1 MKKILLPLVICVSGL
16 ASAAALADIQTA
28 SIGYAQS
35 KVKYFNDIRGVNVKY
50 SYQWDDVPV
59 GLIGSFT
66 WMTGDKEYRGELAGL
81 SYKNKEEL
89 NYYSLAVGPVYSV
102 NEYISVYGLLGL
114 NTNKAK
120 QNYYSTSASSSTAG
134 SDSFN
139 KTSVMYGAG
148 VRVNLTENLLV
159 DVGYEGSEFKNE
171 ELKYKI
177 NGFNL
182 GVGYRF

>member
-35 KVKYFNDIRGVNVKY
+35 RVAHVADIRGVNLKY
-50 SYQWDDVPV
+50 SYQWDDAPV

-66 WMTGDKEYRGELAGL
+66 WMTGD
-81 SYKNKEEL
+81 EEL
-89 NYYSLAVGPVYSV
+89 REDTSYSSTKYKADFDYYSLAAGPVYAV
-102 NEYISVYGLLGL
+102 NNFISVYGLLGV
-114 NTNKAK
+114 NINKV
-120 QNYYSTSASSSTAG
+120 NEHFYSSSASYSSSE
-134 SDSFN
+134 SDSFD

-148 VRVNLTENLLV
+148 VQVNLTENLLV
-159 DVGYEGSEFKNE
+159 DVGYEGSK
-171 ELKYKI
+171 LKTDVGNFKI

-182 GVGYRF
+182 SIGYRF